1 MRLLLSLCTLLLLA
15 QLPSQP
21 SHGASPL
28 VRIGSKQFTESV
40 VIGEIVTGVA
50 KHAGAIAVH
59 RQELGGT
66 RILWDALVQ
75 GEIDVYPEYTGTL
88 SQEIFAGKGVADE
101 EGLRQALA
109 ESGIVMTGSLGFSDN
124 YAIGMKEE
132 TCDRLGITRISDL
145 RRFPNLKLGFS
156 NEFMER
162 ADGWP
167 GLRRRYGLPQRRVTG
182 LQHDLAYRA
191 VASGAVDATDLYSTD
206 AEIAYYRLR
215 ILGDDLHYF
224 PEYKGVLLYRKD
236 LEKRAPKVVAAL
248 SRLSGKIGDAEMI
261 RMNALAK
268 IERVPEG
275 KVAANFLAAHPNL
288 GQGAEPEGRG
298 QRIWHRTKEHLVLV
312 SLSLVAAIVIGIP
325 LGIVAVKTPAL
336 GQLLLGFTAI
346 VQTIPSLALLVFLIP
361 LLGIGVAPTIVA
373 LFLYSLL
380 PIVRNTH
387 AGLSQIGQE
396 SLESG
401 QALGLPSSV
410 MLRWIE
416 LPMASRDIVAG
427 IKTSAVINVGTA
439 TLGALIGAGGYGQPI
454 LTGIRLDNIG
464 LILEGAIPAAVL
476 ALLVQG
482 LFELAELLVVPKG
495 LRLKRSL

>member
-15 QLPSQP
+15 QLPPQP
-21 SHGASPL
+21 SHAASPL

-40 VIGEIVTGVA
+40 VIAEIVTGVA
-50 KHAGAIAVH
+50 KHAGAMAVH

-66 RILWDALVQ
+66 RILWDALVK

-88 SQEIFAGKGVADE
+88 TQEIFAEKGVADE

-124 YAIGMKEE
+124 YAIGMKQE

-145 RRFPNLKLGFS
+145 RRFPSLKLGFS

-167 GLRRRYGLPQRRVTG
+167 GLRRRYGLPQRQVTG

-215 ILGDDLHYF
+215 TLSDDLHYF
-224 PEYKGVLLYRKD
+224 PEYKAVLLYRKD
-236 LEKRAPKVVAAL
+236 LDKRAPKVVAAL
-248 SRLSGKIGDAEMI
+248 SALSGRIGEAEMI
-261 RMNALAK
+261 RMNAHVK

-275 KVAANFLAAHPNL
+275 KVAADFLAAHPDL

-298 QRIWHRTKEHLVLV
+298 LRIWRRTKEHLVLV

-361 LLGIGVAPTIVA
+361 FLGIGVAPTIVA

-387 AGLSQIGQE
+387 AGLRQIGQE
-396 SLESG
+396 SLESA

-416 LPMASRDIVAG
+416 LPMASRDILAG

-495 LRLKRSL
+495 LRLKRNL